1 MRILFKI
8 VIVYLFVSCSASQNL
23 TNPTSVNSNT
33 THSVSTNDLN
43 VYSVLLDKISND
55 YRYINEKLLFI
66 YDEKYNNTTLTYKIY
81 SKEGKEVYSNID
93 KPVPIEYGR
102 NYVELSFPKSTYR
115 NWGLLNPLLLE
126 VIDSKNQKQYLK
138 FVYSW

>member
-1 MRILFKI
+1 MKQLFYYAFLSILI
-8 VIVYLFVSCSASQNL
+8 SCSSSQN
-23 TNPTSVNSNT
+23 TVSPSSSTTISSVT
-33 THSVSTNDLN
+33 TNDYEA
-43 VYSVLLDKISND
+43 YSILSDKISND
-55 YRYINEKLLFI
+55 YRYINEKLLFV

-93 KPVPIEYGR
+93 KPIPIEYGR
-102 NYVELSFPKSTYR
+102 NYVQLSFPKSTYR

-126 VIDSKNQKQYLK
+126 VTDSKNQKQYLK

>member
-8 VIVYLFVSCSASQNL
+8 VIVYLFVTCSASQNL

-43 VYSVLLDKISND
+43 AYSVLLDKISND

-66 YDEKYNNTTLTYKIY
+66 YDEKYNNTNLTYKIY
-81 SKEGKEVYSNID
+81 SKI
-93 KPVPIEYGR
+93 
-102 NYVELSFPKSTYR
+102 FPFK
-115 NWGLLNPLLLE
+115 LLFP
-126 VIDSKNQKQYLK
+126 SG
-138 FVYSW
+138 